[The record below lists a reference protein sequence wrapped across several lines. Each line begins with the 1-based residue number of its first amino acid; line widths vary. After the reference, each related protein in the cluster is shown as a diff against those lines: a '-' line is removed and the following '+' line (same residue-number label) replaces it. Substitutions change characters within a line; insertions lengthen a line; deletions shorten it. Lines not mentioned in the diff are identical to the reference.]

1 MRLDPSD
8 QRLGALRSTPSRRE
22 NRMPTPNMI
31 FLNLPVA
38 DLDRS
43 KAFYEAL
50 GYSCNAQFSD
60 DKAAAV
66 EISPAIV
73 AMLQTKEHFA
83 TFTSKEIVDAHTTA
97 EGLFVLGV
105 SSRDEVDELAD
116 KALAAGGSAA
126 GDGAD
131 LGFLYRRAFQDPDGH
146 HWEALFMDMGGA
158 PSQPKG

>member
-1 MRLDPSD
+1 
-8 QRLGALRSTPSRRE
+8 
-22 NRMPTPNMI
+22 MPTPNVI
-31 FLNLPVA
+31 FLNLPVE

-50 GYSCNAQFSD
+50 GYSCNSQFTD
-60 DKAAAV
+60 GNAAAV

-73 AMLQTKEHFA
+73 VMLQTKEHFA
-83 TFTSKEIVDAHTTA
+83 TFTSREIVDAHASA

-105 SSRDEVDELAD
+105 SSRDEVDGLAD

-146 HWEALFMDMGGA
+146 HWEALFMDMAQA
-158 PSQPKG
+158 PAHPQA